1 MYSTTYFIIKMI
13 MKKKLKLYITVMKKK
28 FNNSFHDKYLKKWS
42 RNGITTF
49 TLSDSCMVSFSC

>member
-1 MYSTTYFIIKMI
+1 MI